1 MKEGG
6 EICERGNREWTN
18 ISMRAL
24 DRLCKAVQGCAN
36 SDGAVQGI

>member
-24 DRLCKAVQGCAN
+24 DRLCKAVQIAMGRCK
-36 SDGAVQGI
+36 GYKW